1 MSLLAE
7 RTYQIVQEMA
17 ADLPTLVGPEAW
29 PRVEQELAALNAGWA
44 AADDTRRVGLAAR
57 YRTLLAPYP
66 AARTRLAAALDTA
79 EQNDDVLLGVAGL
92 LEQMGK
98 ADSAAAL
105 RETTNQRYITGLKVG
120 RAAQSVKLMDNIEF
134 TFWNVA
140 ASIGAVLNTVAQVT
154 APDVQP
160 TAVAGAVL
168 LLIAALAKPFIRT
181 IEAND
186 ASVFLGL
193 VLAAGEGR
201 EAALADIMAATNS
214 ARTAGGLR
222 LRVLTE
228 AEVAHSLS
236 LLAQL
241 GSVAINGDRWR
252 VIEEHGKVE

>member
-1 MSLLAE
+1 MSVLAE
-7 RTYQIVQEMA
+7 RTYRIVQDMA
-17 ADLPTLVGPEAW
+17 ADLPTLVGPDAW
-29 PRVEQELAALNAGWA
+29 PRVGQELAALDAGWA

-66 AARTRLAAALDTA
+66 AARARLSSALDMA
-79 EQNDDVLLGVAGL
+79 EQDDDVLLRVAGL
-92 LEQMGK
+92 LEQMGE
-98 ADSAAAL
+98 ADSSAFL
-105 RETTNQRYITGLKVG
+105 REATNQRYITGLKVG
-120 RAAQSVKLMDNIEF
+120 RAAQSFKLLGNVEF

-140 ASIGAVLNTVAQVT
+140 ASIGAILNTVAQAV
-154 APDVQP
+154 APDAQP
-160 TAVAGAVL
+160 IAVAGAVL

-181 IEAND
+181 IEADD

-193 VLAAGEGR
+193 VLAAGERR
-201 EAALADIMAATNS
+201 EAALADIVTATNT

-222 LRVLTE
+222 LRALTE

-241 GSVAINGDRWR
+241 GSVAVNGDRWR